1 MMQSCARE
9 PETVAALKSASS
21 SPELEGHIASCPACA
36 EAALVSRALARWA
49 ARPLEGPPP
58 SPRYL
63 LWKAQIRR
71 GQERAARL
79 DRWCGR
85 LDLSGWLIVA
95 SAVVAG
101 MAGLVSPGASG
112 VLWLGL
118 GGIGALSALAAAS
131 LGAWMLWDR

>member
-1 MMQSCARE
+1 MMHSCARE
-9 PETVAALKSASS
+9 PETVAALKGAPS

-36 EAALVSRALARWA
+36 EAAFVARALARWA

-58 SPRYL
+58 SPRFL

-71 GQERAARL
+71 RQERAARL
-79 DRWCGR
+79 GRWCGW
-85 LDLSGWLIVA
+85 LDRAGGLIVA
-95 SAVVAG
+95 GTVVAG
-101 MAGLVSPGASG
+101 MAGSVSPSASG

-131 LGAWMLWDR
+131 LGAWVLLDR